1 MQNRSKCICVPL
13 LPQALTNH
21 QGVISLDESPSP
33 TNALGIFGTTSLRE
47 RTMKKTARL
56 ASGSIVFDGRALL
69 GLDKLGLVS
78 VLHAVWRGRGRE
90 RADHTTWNRK
100 HLR

>member
-1 MQNRSKCICVPL
+1 MR
-13 LPQALTNH
+13 
-21 QGVISLDESPSP
+21 
-33 TNALGIFGTTSLRE
+33 
-47 RTMKKTARL
+47 KTARL
-56 ASGSIVFDGRALL
+56 TSGSIAFDGRVLL
-69 GLDKLGLVS
+69 GLDKLGLVP